1 MAAIEVTN
9 NLKQLLLMPNNVT
22 VKMYQLASGNLLSHY
37 FIRWVLTQG
46 LKTVEGGGCSAVHL
60 HPPKNGIVICTIKMA
75 AEKAKKQTSR
85 KRGLKSLFRV

>member
-1 MAAIEVTN
+1 
-9 NLKQLLLMPNNVT
+9 MPNNVT

-60 HPPKNGIVICTIKMA
+60 HPPSKNGIVICTIKME
-75 AEKAKKQTSR
+75 AEKVKKQTSG
-85 KRGLKSLFRV
+85 KRGLKRLFRV